1 MAIEI
6 YKYTYDTN
14 EWKNICNS
22 KLQGQERQ
30 NAFNEYI
37 KTYGTK
43 VTIREY
49 FKDFRRKDDYY
60 TKISYKCF
68 GKPTNAIEQ
77 IVYAE
82 TDYLDNLSY
91 LSAKDNHPEDLIESR
106 TDWEDMKDYADGMYY
121 FIQDLM
127 GDIANGVITL
137 NVE

>member
-127 GDIANGVITL
+127 RDIANGVITL

>member
-1 MAIEI
+1 MEI

-14 EWKNICNS
+14 EWKNIRNS

-49 FKDFRRKDDYY
+49 FKDFRRGDDYY
-60 TKISYKCF
+60 TQISYKCF

-91 LSAKDNHPEDLIESR
+91 LSAKDNYPEDLIESR
-106 TDWEDMKDYADGMYY
+106 TDWERMKDYADGMYY
-121 FIQDLM
+121 FIHDLIK
-127 GDIANGVITL
+127 DIANGKIIV
-137 NVE
+137 NDKE

>member
-6 YKYTYDTN
+6 YKYTYNTN
-14 EWKNICNS
+14 EWENICNS

-49 FKDFRRKDDYY
+49 FKDFRRKDGYY

-91 LSAKDNHPEDLIESR
+91 QSAKDNYPEDLIESR